1 VDKQDSIEEQLY
13 QYLGRRINREEK
25 NATLISAYKL
35 SEEEINKIKK
45 SFPEIKNY
53 KLSNIIQTE
62 IISGF
67 MLKFGS
73 YIMDFSL
80 AGRLKNLHKLFY
92 EIA

>member
-1 VDKQDSIEEQLY
+1 MDKQDSIEEQLY